1 MSSVIYQEGFAGE
14 APVFF
19 FEYGI
24 LELSAGEPSEGVNLE
39 AQIRSAL
46 MQKGMQTVINKEHI
60 PVLDI
65 KATVEG
71 DRLLIPWIDDEPDEM
86 QMSKPWLAAARSFGR
101 FIAIYLNLRPDDLS
115 FKELVSIGALMGII
129 NLHE

>member
-1 MSSVIYQEGFAGE
+1 MSSVIYQEGFADE
-14 APVFF
+14 APILL

-24 LELSAGEPSEGVNLE
+24 IELGAGEPVNLE
-39 AQIRSAL
+39 ATIRSSL
-46 MQKGMQTVINKEHI
+46 MEKGMKTVADKERI

-71 DRLLIPWIDDEPDEM
+71 DRLLIPWIDDDEPDEM
-86 QMSKPWLAAARSFGR
+86 QMSEPWLKAARAFDG
-101 FIAIYLNLRPDDLS
+101 FVAIYLNLRPDDLS
-115 FKELVSIGALMGII
+115 LDDLRCMGALMGII